1 MIGEVLGSYRV
12 VSRLG
17 SGGMG
22 TVWLAEHKLLG
33 SRAAIKVL
41 LPEMSEQKRIVERFF
56 DEARAATRIHDPG
69 IVTVL
74 DFGWHQSSAYIVMEN
89 LVGETLSAR
98 LIRLDKLPIQMAL
111 RMLQH
116 CAIAMAAAHSRGIVH
131 RDLKPDNIFIVN
143 DPAVA
148 GGERTKILD
157 FGIAKL
163 IDDADANHSRTQTG
177 MIMGTPAFMS
187 PEQCRGAGGVDHR
200 TDVYALGCVM
210 FNMLIGHPPFV
221 APTAGD
227 LLASQLREEPPV
239 PSSLRAE
246 IPHALDALV
255 LRCLAK
261 SPDARFQT
269 MTELV
274 RAASQIS
281 GENMSI
287 ETIPPL
293 IAREPGPGETVRDTP
308 NPGSIPIATPAV
320 VPTTLRGA
328 TGETF
333 APTHKPWR
341 GGVIAAGLAVV
352 LLGAVAFIAT
362 RDRSK
367 TESASPTMPS
377 GSPPTVDAAPSVE
390 IDAAPSAVVPV
401 DAAPATKNPPRTG
414 SAKRPATGSAKP
426 AGSGSAKPVGSG
438 SGSGKYDPYE
448 AR

>member
-17 SGGMG
+17 AGGMG
-22 TVWLAEHKLLG
+22 TVWLGEHQLLG

-56 DEARAATRIHDPG
+56 DEARAATRIQDPG
-69 IVTVL
+69 IVTVHEI
-74 DFGWHQSSAYIVMEN
+74 GWHGTSAYIVMEHLN
-89 LVGETLSAR
+89 GETLTSRLAR
-98 LIRLDKLPIQMAL
+98 YGNLPLQMAL
-111 RMLQH
+111 RLLQH
-116 CAIAMAAAHSRGIVH
+116 CALAMASAHARGIVH
-131 RDLKPDNIFIVN
+131 RDLKPDNIFVVS
-143 DPAVA
+143 DPAVP

-177 MIMGTPAFMS
+177 MIMGTPAYMS

-210 FNMLIGHPPFV
+210 FAMLVGHPPFV
-221 APTAGD
+221 ASTAGD
-227 LLASQLREEPPV
+227 LIAHHLREEPAV

-246 IPHALDALV
+246 IPSALDELV

-261 SPDARFQT
+261 SPDARYQS

-293 IAREPGPGETVRDTP
+293 IAATPRPSSETL
-308 NPGSIPIATPAV
+308 ATDSPAV
-320 VPTTLRGA
+320 VNTTMRGA

-333 APTHKPWR
+333 SNTRPWR
-341 GGVIAAGLAVV
+341 GGLIVVVLALAVI
-352 LLGAVAFIAT
+352 GAGAFIVT
-362 RDRSK
+362 RDREK
-367 TESASPTMPS
+367 RP
-377 GSPPTVDAAPSVE
+377 AAPSMDSGFVPPPMT
-390 IDAAPSAVVPV
+390 DAATPA
-401 DAAPATKNPPRTG
+401 DAAASVVITPDAHASKPPPRSG
-414 SAKRPATGSAKP
+414 KKP
-426 AGSGSAKPVGSG
+426 PRSGSGSAKAGSG
-438 SGSGKYDPYE
+438 SSYDPYSD
-448 AR
+448 R